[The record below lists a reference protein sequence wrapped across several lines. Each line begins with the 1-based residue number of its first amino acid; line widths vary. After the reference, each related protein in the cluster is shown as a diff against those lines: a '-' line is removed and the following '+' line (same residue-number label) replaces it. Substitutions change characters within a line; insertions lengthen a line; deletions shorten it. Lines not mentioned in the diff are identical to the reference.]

1 MEQISNLITEKMKTM
16 AKAEDYHPLQSKR
29 KAITTLLPYA
39 IRLEKDGQ
47 PEMLDTFLHA
57 ARASKEWE
65 LTWHRTWKYARRL
78 PHKASPRAFIL
89 ASPHVRWYL
98 LTDDGDL
105 VQEWAAA
112 ASVVPYTE
120 EVGQSV
126 VDVLLQIMEVDELA
140 PHIPVGMWSWL
151 IRQPSLPPVCYG
163 RFIGTHTYI
172 FRAVR
177 ALKDIEI
184 LKSYLLL
191 VWSEWGC
198 IQDGNSFKDMC
209 ASIWK
214 YFSGNGMGDHRAE
227 LVQRLDHILGQL
239 DQGLDYLKQHNPQL
253 GRYDLWRMKS
263 QYKELKE
270 VLLEVERCMFSLI
283 SYFSHT
289 NSKLDIIQ
297 WFGRDVCLHIVNST
311 AIGVKVLLLYVSWVQ

>member
-1 MEQISNLITEKMKTM
+1 M
-16 AKAEDYHPLQSKR
+16 AKAEDYHQLQSKR

-39 IRLEKDGQ
+39 VRLEKDGQ
-47 PEMLDTFLHA
+47 PDMLNTFIHA

-65 LTWHRTWKYARRL
+65 LTWHHTWKYAKKL
-78 PHKASPRAFIL
+78 PHKASPHAFVL
-89 ASPHVRWYL
+89 VSPHVRWYL
-98 LTDDGDL
+98 LTDSGDL
-105 VQEWAAA
+105 VQQWAAA
-112 ASVVPYTE
+112 ASAVPYTE

-126 VDVLLQIMEVDELA
+126 VDVLLQIVEVDELA
-140 PHIPVGMWSWL
+140 PYIPTDMWSWL

-163 RFIGTHTYI
+163 RVVGSHAHV

-177 ALKDIEI
+177 ALKDIEV

-191 VWSEWGC
+191 VWSEWGY
-198 IQDGNSFKDMC
+198 IQDGKCFDAMC

-227 LVQRLDHILGQL
+227 LIQRLDHILGQL
-239 DQGLDYLKQHNPQL
+239 DWGLEHLKEHNPQL

-263 QYKELKE
+263 QYRELRE

-283 SYFSHT
+283 LSFPHT
-289 NSKLDIIQ
+289 DSKLNTIQ
-297 WFGRDVCLHIVNST
+297 WFGEDVCQCVVSSSGTEVIVP
-311 AIGVKVLLLYVSWVQ
+311 LL